1 MKNCNYNKWAFHF
14 MIWIFII
21 FIVEFFMTINFNSL
35 TQDTTRFMTVM
46 VCFELIAFVLFMA
59 TVLFLILSS
68 IRIKVRNY
76 QFWIAALGCI
86 GFIFRF
92 VLSVFLQFGVG

>member
-1 MKNCNYNKWAFHF
+1 MNNINYNKWAFHF

-35 TQDTTRFMTVM
+35 TQDATRFMTVM
-46 VCFELIAFVLFMA
+46 VCFELIAFVLFLA

-76 QFWIAALGCI
+76 QFWIAALGCV
-86 GFIFRF
+86 GFAFRF
-92 VLSVFLQFGVG
+92 VLAYALT